1 MTGDHP
7 FSGRWHKSSYSDPQ
21 NNCVEHAQA
30 DELHGVRDS
39 KDRDGAVL
47 TFGRDAWS
55 SFLDAVRAGEFA

>member
-1 MTGDHP
+1 MTSDHL

-30 DELHGVRDS
+30 GELHGVRDS

-47 TFGRDAWS
+47 TFDHETWS
-55 SFLDAVRAGEFA
+55 SFLDAVRAGDLD